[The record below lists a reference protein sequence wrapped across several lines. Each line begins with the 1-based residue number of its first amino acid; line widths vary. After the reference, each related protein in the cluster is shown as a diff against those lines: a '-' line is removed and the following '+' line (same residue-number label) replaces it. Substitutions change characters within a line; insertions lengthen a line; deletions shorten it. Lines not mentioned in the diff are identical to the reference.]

1 MWFIM
6 LSERGNRAG
15 RREQAR
21 RNLYNLRDFV
31 GTLNSYKQESKNI
44 GVKNWKKSKGKT
56 YKKSNYKNTYK
67 NY

>member
-21 RNLYNLRDFV
+21 RNLYNLLDFV

-56 YKKSNYKNTYK
+56 
-67 NY
+67 